1 MPTIRFNA
9 KNLDGLSPI
18 GAQVQTDYFDAAANV
33 PGFGLRVTRA
43 GSATWFLMYRVAGK
57 QKRLKVGTYP
67 PMLLADARQQART
80 ELLRVQVDEAD
91 PSAARKARRT
101 AQTFGELAERFVEDY
116 AKQQK
121 RSWRED
127 ARQLR
132 SMVLTKWKNTA
143 AEDIARAD
151 VRALLGAVARDRGG
165 VVANRLRALLSKLF
179 RWAVAQDYLP
189 ANPASEL
196 PKLTRETSRARVLS
210 DDEIRALWARLEAAE
225 QDGSLAP
232 TVALWL
238 RLRLLTAQ
246 RGGTVSKMQWAHADL
261 ERAVWEIP
269 AADMKAANEHVVPLS
284 PSVVKLLKAQRT
296 LNPDA
301 TYVLQGGRSRRIRL
315 GVTEAIGIDD
325 FKPHDLR
332 RTAATNMARAGVQ
345 RFVIAR
351 VLGHVDRAVT
361 GVYDRYEY
369 LNEKRTALEAWD
381 RQLTAIL
388 KSKPAARNVVTFARS

>member
-1 MPTIRFNA
+1 MPIVRLNA
-9 KNLDGLSPI
+9 KSLDGLATT

-43 GSATWFLMYRVAGK
+43 GSATWFLMYRVAGR

-80 ELLRVQVDEAD
+80 ELLKVQVDEAD

-101 AQTFGELAERFVEDY
+101 AQTFGALAERFIEDY

-151 VRALLGAVARDRGG
+151 VRALLGAVAKDRGG
-165 VVANRLRALLSKLF
+165 VTANRLRALLSKLF
-179 RWAVAQDYLP
+179 RWAVSQDYLP

-196 PKLTRETSRARVLS
+196 PKLARETSRSRVLS
-210 DDEIRALWARLEAAE
+210 DDELRALWARLEAAE
-225 QDGSLAP
+225 KDESLAP

-246 RGGTVSKMQWAHADL
+246 RGGTVSKMRWAHVDL
-261 ERAVWEIP
+261 DRAVWEIP
-269 AADMKAANEHVVPLS
+269 AADMKARNEHVIPLS
-284 PSVVKLLKAQRT
+284 ASVVTLLKAQRK
-296 LNPDA
+296 LNPEA
-301 TYVLQGGRSRRIRL
+301 TFVLQGGRSRRIRL
-315 GVTEAIGIDD
+315 GVTAAIGMDD
-325 FKPHDLR
+325 VTPHDLR

-369 LNEKRTALEAWD
+369 LHEKRTALDAWD

-388 KSKPAARNVVTFARS
+388 KSKPPAANVVTFGRS